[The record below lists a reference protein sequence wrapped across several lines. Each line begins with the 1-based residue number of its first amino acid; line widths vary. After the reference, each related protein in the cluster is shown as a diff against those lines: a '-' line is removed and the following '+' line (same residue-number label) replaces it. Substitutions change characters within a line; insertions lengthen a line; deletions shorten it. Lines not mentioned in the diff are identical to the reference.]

1 MASDVLTEDA
11 EAVVP
16 IFKAFDRDLPE
27 HLETPEGQVA
37 EALEMLD
44 NHITKLE
51 ALAQQTGAVAA
62 TKKATEHR
70 STFQELKKK
79 ALKKDDAKKLAQ
91 TTEEVLT
98 CDQQVTAEL
107 EVPLREAGVA
117 KALSTLKARAKG
129 ASASQIAAFEK
140 EQRDIAKEKDP
151 KKQCDRYFQ
160 LERTIIKADL
170 LGREADDPGSTWQD
184 HVERALQDARP
195 PGLTERAGRGLSR
208 LKQQIV
214 SKVTGSSPEVISE
227 EEFLALKTAFVN
239 SYNQRIEDMAEAVP
253 EASEQE
259 FKGKAKACVT
269 AIAEELFALARK
281 PADRQLLGKLLM
293 QAQTTALQQ
302 LTALKRQYPA
312 NLTPQ
317 VTVQDGKIVITK
329 AAPQV
334 ESLVLQG
341 GGGKGAGYPPMLE
354 EMQKAGMLDDV
365 NLVVGTSIGA
375 LNASCLACGGL
386 ADERQILDIQVFGQG
401 FDPSNF
407 KKQYPDVTF
416 ENPSPWIENPRKKLL
431 KKVSNQLPSCA
442 GEMAKLD
449 QLTAASVAE
458 KLKPYPESELAEKLS
473 AKLAILDDGVL
484 EKLGL
489 AGATAEVIDREV
501 KKLAK
506 KVKNQDFGSSDRTS
520 QMITFK
526 DLAILHQ
533 LDPVHFKE
541 LTITGWE
548 GTGADG
554 HSVYFNAKDFPDM
567 PVALAARISMGLPV
581 FAPLYWKGRG
591 PFFDGGLGSNA
602 PVEATPGLDEF
613 YHGKDPA
620 DAEEELK
627 GEVPLEV
634 QEAMAKTMLMTFDDE
649 GKGERNLYGEGRKT
663 TAVSGGE
670 KVTLVKTDLQPKF
683 ADTLASDAT
692 KVYNTGVNTLEVY
705 HGDLGTLSL
714 GPLASAEAVEYAENM
729 ARLKGLQQLDQRLD
743 QAVAVTCTSSDEA
756 LVGLSDADKRRLVA
770 AGKPEGADPLVLE
783 LFLKC
788 QQYLVLDDAFQPIRG
803 GGDATGFF
811 DLLAASPLCASVGD
825 VITGLRAAYNQHVK
839 RQSNAKA
846 LEEGLTTVAQAIGGC
861 PAFLRAMLKEAV
873 LLPMQQRKREMA
885 TTKDEGAPAFL
896 WQQEFS
902 ARAFDNS
909 LSVAAKNNVLLY
921 LKEAQAAH
929 EALKV
934 YEKRNAEFAAKT
946 KPKEVCEA
954 ARRAL
959 TALEAFLLQLRIMG
973 DVPSYA
979 AVPTLRD
986 YIQWLQQRA
995 GDQVDRLRSSARG
1008 KDAAYPAHPFVA
1020 WDRKDWERKK
1030 QEAIDSGVFEDPGS
1044 TGLGAQMEEAAKASA
1059 AWNQAEPDAKAKAG
1073 KVAAK
1078 AWDKLIRLAKA
1089 VQGMT
1094 ENKNFAN
1101 YLEDCVTKATPE
1113 RAKFTEL

>member
-1 MASDVLTEDA
+1 MASDVLTEDQKV
-11 EAVVP
+11 VVP

-37 EALEMLD
+37 EALDMLED
-44 NHITKLE
+44 HITKLE
-51 ALAQQTGAVAA
+51 GLAKQTGAVVAA
-62 TKKATEHR
+62 KKATEYR
-70 STFQELKKK
+70 SIFLELKKK
-79 ALKKDDAKKLAQ
+79 ALKKDDPKKLAQ

-117 KALSTLKARAKG
+117 KALSALKGRAKG

-140 EQRDIAKEKDP
+140 EQRGIAKEKDP
-151 KKQCDRYFQ
+151 KKRCDRYFL
-160 LERTIIKADL
+160 LERAIIKADL
-170 LGREADDPGSTWQD
+170 LGREADEPGSTWQD
-184 HVERALQDARP
+184 HVELALQDARP
-195 PGLTERAGRGLSR
+195 PGLTERAGRELSR
-208 LKQQIV
+208 LKQQVV
-214 SKVTGSSPEVISE
+214 SKVTGSSTEVISD

-239 SYNQRIEDMAEAVP
+239 SCDRRIEDMADAVP
-253 EASEQE
+253 EASEKE
-259 FKGKAKACVT
+259 FRAKADACVT

-312 NLTPQ
+312 NMTPQ
-317 VTVQDGKIVITK
+317 ITVQDGKIVITK
-329 AAPQV
+329 AAPPV

-341 GGGKGAGYPPMLE
+341 GGGKGAGYPPVLE
-354 EMQKAGMLDDV
+354 EMQKAGMLDGV

-386 ADERQILDIQVFGQG
+386 ADERQILDIKVLGQG

-416 ENPSPWIENPRKKLL
+416 ENPSPWIESPRKKLL

-458 KLKPYPESELAEKLS
+458 QLKPYPENELAAKLS
-473 AKLAILDDGVL
+473 AKLATLDDGVL

-506 KVKNQDFGSSDRTS
+506 KVKNQDFGSGDRTS

-533 LDPVHFKE
+533 LDPVNFKE

-554 HSVYFNAKDFPDM
+554 HRVYFNAKDFPDM

-627 GEVPLEV
+627 GDVPLEV

-649 GKGERNLYGEGRKT
+649 GKGEKNLYGEGRKT
-663 TAVSGGE
+663 TAVSTGE
-670 KVTLVKTDLQPKF
+670 KATLVKTDLQPKF

-714 GPLASAEAVEYAENM
+714 GPLASAEAVDYAENM
-729 ARLKGLQQLDQRLD
+729 ARLKGLEQLDQRLD
-743 QAVAVTCTSSDEA
+743 QAVAVTCTSTDEA

-770 AGKPEGADPLVLE
+770 AGKPEGADSLVLE
-783 LFLKC
+783 LFQKC
-788 QQYLVLDDAFQPIRG
+788 QQYLVLDDAFQSIR
-803 GGDATGFF
+803 GGDATGFL

-825 VITGLRAAYNQHVK
+825 AIARLRAAYNQHVK
-839 RQSNAKA
+839 GQSDAKA
-846 LEEGLTTVAQAIGGC
+846 LDESLKTAAQAIGEC

-885 TTKDEGAPAFL
+885 TTTDEGAPSFL

-902 ARAFDNS
+902 AQAFDNS
-909 LSVAAKNNVLLY
+909 LCVAAKNNVLLY

-954 ARRAL
+954 ARQAL

-986 YIQWLQQRA
+986 YIQWLQQKA

-1030 QEAIDSGVFEDPGS
+1030 REAIDSGVLEDPGS
-1044 TGLGAQMEEAAKASA
+1044 TGLGAQMEEAVKASA
-1059 AWNQAEPDAKAKAG
+1059 AWNQAGPDAKVKAG
-1073 KVAAK
+1073 KAAAK

-1089 VQGMT
+1089 VRGMT
-1094 ENKNFAN
+1094 ENKNFAS

-1113 RAKFTEL
+1113 RAKFAQL